1 MDQFDRYLEYQ
12 KEIAQSKLKVIER
25 FQQQSQRQTEKRTSN
40 IKIVENI
47 LSAAGIPLH
56 VSDIIETAKKSYDVE
71 FSRDS
76 IVSAII
82 KKINAN
88 QTFIKTAPN
97 TFALK
102 SDE

>member
-1 MDQFDRYLEYQ
+1 MDQFEQYLAYQ

-47 LSAAGIPLH
+47 LNAAGIPLH

-71 FSRDS
+71 LNRDS

-88 QTFIKTAPN
+88 QTFVKTAPN